1 MFYLKGDRCKDIKVD
16 SQSSINGNNEYT
28 GDNCKFDEKKKRC
41 YYQEESNGSLLRIKQ
56 FIFLML
62 FFML

>member
-1 MFYLKGDRCKDIKVD
+1 M
-16 SQSSINGNNEYT
+16 NENNECT
-28 GDNCKFDEKKKRC
+28 GNNCKFDEDKYGYRC

-56 FIFLML
+56 FILLLL